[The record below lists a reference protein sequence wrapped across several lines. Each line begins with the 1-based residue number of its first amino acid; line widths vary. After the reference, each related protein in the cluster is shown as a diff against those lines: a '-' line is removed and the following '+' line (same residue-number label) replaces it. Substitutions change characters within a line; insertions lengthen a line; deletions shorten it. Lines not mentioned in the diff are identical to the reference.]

1 MTSGTTFFFD
11 NLWSG
16 LVVWAVLYVSDYSFT
31 LACARLYRQGVYDK
45 IVFEGSFE
53 LNPYFQADI
62 DALRVVSPRF
72 IAALIIGLAYL
83 AAIRWLAAESALGL
97 YEFVL
102 GAVISSE
109 LAIHVRHLR
118 NFLLFRAIVRGEDIQ
133 GRIHY
138 SRPIILRMSSVELL
152 GFSVL
157 FGVISIFTS
166 SWFLIGGTAAC
177 VALALKH
184 WRQANKQAGNGQN
197 EVFQTRHEPALPAQI
212 EPTST
217 AKYR

>member
-1 MTSGTTFFFD
+1 MMSGTTFFFD

-16 LVVWAVLYVSDYSFT
+16 LVVWVVLYVSDYTFT
-31 LACARLYRQGVYDK
+31 LACARLYRQGVCDK
-45 IVFEGSFE
+45 IVFDGSFE

-62 DALRVVSPRF
+62 DSLRVVSPRF
-72 IAALIIGLAYL
+72 VAALIIGLAYF
-83 AAIRWLAAESALGL
+83 AAIHWLAAESQPGL

-102 GAVISSE
+102 GAAISSE

-118 NFLLFRAIVRGEDIQ
+118 NLFLFRAIARGEDIQ

-138 SRPIILRMSSVELL
+138 SRSIILQMSSVELL

-157 FGVISIFTS
+157 FGVTSIFTS
-166 SWFLIGGTAAC
+166 SWFLMGGTAAC

-184 WRQANKQAGNGQN
+184 WRQANKQSGRGKN
-197 EVFQTRHEPALPAQI
+197 EVFQTRQEPALPDRI
-212 EPTST
+212 EPTSDC
-217 AKYR
+217 